1 MAAGRIKIFIFIKNC
16 RKIELE
22 LELVLDLLDYIYIM
36 SNCVKNSVIEL
47 HKYYI
52 CADGNMKGIEL
63 YSRDFITI
71 NGPFITY
78 DAPKRLLISA
88 SNTRLYLP
96 EQHIDTSMF
105 PPVYNRTLCFL
116 ESFV

>member
-1 MAAGRIKIFIFIKNC
+1 
-16 RKIELE
+16 
-22 LELVLDLLDYIYIM
+22 M
-36 SNCVKNSVIEL
+36 SNCFKNSVIEL

-52 CADGNMKGIEL
+52 CADGNMKGIEI

-78 DAPKRLLISA
+78 DVNKRLLIS
-88 SNTRLYLP
+88 SKNTCVYLP

-105 PPVYNRTLCFL
+105 PPVYNRTLSFL
-116 ESFV
+116 ESLIKV